1 MIRGLYQIKQG
12 RAACS
17 MTNYDLYL
25 RMVSWIRK
33 IPNQDFRNELLDQE
47 YSLFEEFIREYDRLS
62 YRDSENPKSSSVEEI
77 RRQEDDRMR
86 EVEIEVDALRRRQPR
101 DSEYR
106 GSYRR
111 SGGYYGG
118 VRLH

>member
-1 MIRGLYQIKQG
+1 
-12 RAACS
+12 

-47 YSLFEEFIREYDRLS
+47 YSSFEEFIREYDRLS

-101 DSEYR
+101 DSEHR
-106 GSYRR
+106 GSYGR